1 MRLID
6 KVCDP
11 RSLKSPSAEE
21 TGGCWCHSHAYVSS
35 SNVDRLR
42 IVMRSVQGSA
52 AHLLPEAPL
61 VLLYQVVKVVVVT
74 LVVVVV
80 VVTASCLTHRPC
92 LRSRRHHPLR
102 GMCSFETALASG
114 YLFLCLCHAVRAR
127 GALARD
133 VGGVG
138 GDFAQIKAGSCAR
151 RRRMRGA
158 VREQDD
164 EQRAYKQESKRGG
177 IQEGLRPG
185 FVEG

>member
-1 MRLID
+1 LPCLQSQLRNCMHLVD

-11 RSLKSPSAEE
+11 RSLKSHLAEE
-21 TGGCWCHSHAYVSS
+21 TGGCWCHSHAFVDS
-35 SNVDRLR
+35 SNPERLR
-42 IVMRSVQGSA
+42 IVMRSVQRSA

-61 VLLYQVVKVVVVT
+61 ALLYQMVKVVVVT

-80 VVTASCLTHRPC
+80 VVVASCLTHKPC

-114 YLFLCLCHAVRAR
+114 YPFPSLCHPVRAR
-127 GALARD
+127 GTLARD

-151 RRRMRGA
+151 RRRRREA

-164 EQRAYKQESKRGG
+164 EQRAYK
-177 IQEGLRPG
+177 
-185 FVEG
+185 